1 MNEEIKCEAERFFE
15 DLMCMVRETL
25 TQAEFSRK
33 LRELGDPVFAFWEAF
48 DQAVESEIFSEEELE
63 NGIHVV
69 YDPEEPG
76 RIAFVLD
83 LSPELRALHE
93 EPEFLT
99 TLYRRILQE
108 IVRFKALLRRALKE
122 SRTH

>member
-1 MNEEIKCEAERFFE
+1 MSEEIKCEAEKFFE
-15 DLMCMVRETL
+15 DLMCAVRETL
-25 TQAEFSRK
+25 TRAEFSDR

-48 DQAVESEIFSEEELE
+48 DQAVESEIFSEEEFS
-63 NGIHVV
+63 NGIHVL

-76 RIAFVLD
+76 RIAFILD

-93 EPEFLT
+93 EPKSLT